1 MTREMIIQNILVNY
15 GRYGI
20 SKAMVDEAIDSGLES
35 GANYDLIYLD
45 LMRRIGEITGEEFL
59 CTPEDMARAYNVPVE
74 KVYKMI
80 EESREELIA
89 AGENP
94 DEYFKE
100 VPVNR
105 FLM

>member
-1 MTREMIIQNILVNY
+1 MTNY

-20 SKAMVDEAIDSGLES
+20 TEDMVNEIIDAGLES

-45 LMRRIGEITGEEFL
+45 LMKRISEITGEEFF
-59 CTPEDMARAYNVPVE
+59 CTSEDMARAYNVPVE
-74 KVYKMI
+74 VIYKMI
-80 EESREELIA
+80 EDGREELIA

-105 FLM
+105 FMM